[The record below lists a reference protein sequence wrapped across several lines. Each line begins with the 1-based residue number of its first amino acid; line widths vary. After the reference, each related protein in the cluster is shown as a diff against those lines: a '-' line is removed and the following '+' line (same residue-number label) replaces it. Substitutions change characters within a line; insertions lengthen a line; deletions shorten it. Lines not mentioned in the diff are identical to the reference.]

1 MLPTRFG
8 IIGCSSVARRRF
20 LPAVCSSTL
29 GRVERIGSRDPGK
42 GEQFAKEFN
51 CAKWG
56 SYENVV
62 EDPEVDAV
70 YISTPPA
77 LHEHWARAAAERGK
91 HILCEKPA
99 FLSAKAAGEIVD
111 LCRRKHVRLMEGY
124 MFRYHPQHKVVQTLI
139 DNGRIGEP
147 RAFYGEFALPI
158 PTEGNFRTNPEL
170 GGGVFWDA
178 AGYPVSA
185 ATLFFKA
192 APVSVFCE
200 IEEDPATATSHLVSM
215 MLRFQGNRTA
225 HVTAVYGLH
234 YTSRYSLL
242 GPQGRVETSRAYSV
256 PPEMPVELLIETGSG
271 RETISVSPADQFR
284 LMLED
289 FCCEINRG
297 ADSQNV
303 RFEEDL
309 LRQHRIMDAAWQSHL
324 QKKPVFLGS

>member
-1 MLPTRFG
+1 MLPIRFG

-20 LPAVCSSTL
+20 LPAVCSSTVA
-29 GRVERIGSRDPGK
+29 RVERIGSRDLAK

-51 CAKWG
+51 CGKWG
-56 SYENVV
+56 SYESVV

-77 LHEHWARAAAERGK
+77 LHERWARAAAEHGK

-99 FLSAKAAGEIVD
+99 FLSADVAEELVE
-111 LCRRKHVRLMEGY
+111 LSRRKRVRLMEGY
-124 MFRYHPQHKVVQTLI
+124 MFRYHRQHKLVQSFI

-147 RAFYGEFALPI
+147 RVFYGEFALPV
-158 PTEGNFRTNPEL
+158 PAKDGFRTNREL

-192 APVSVFCE
+192 SPVSVFCQ
-200 IEEDPATATSHLVSM
+200 IEEDPATATSNLVSM
-215 MLRFQGNRTA
+215 TLRFDGNRTA
-225 HVTAVYGLH
+225 HVTAVYGLS

-242 GPQGRVETSRAYSV
+242 GPQGRIETTRAFSV
-256 PPEMPVELLIETGSG
+256 PPKMPVYLLIETESG
-271 RETISVSPADQFR
+271 RETITVPPVDQFQ
-284 LMLED
+284 LMIED
-289 FCCEINRG
+289 FCHEISRDP
-297 ADSQNV
+297 AAQTSK
-303 RFEEDL
+303 FEEDL

-324 QKKPVFLGS
+324 QKKPIFLG